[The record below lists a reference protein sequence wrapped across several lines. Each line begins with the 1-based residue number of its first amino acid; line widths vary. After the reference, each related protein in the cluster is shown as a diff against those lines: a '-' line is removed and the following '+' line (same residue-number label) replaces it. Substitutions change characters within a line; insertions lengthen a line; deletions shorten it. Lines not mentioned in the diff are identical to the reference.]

1 MFGLEKTF
9 KTDLKEILRV
19 LFRVLVVLGSPTCL
33 TDNNQQL
40 FQYLF
45 VVKVFIILRTTVQHL
60 VVFFLVQYIFLY
72 RLSKKYLLGFR
83 QKLLGYRII

>member
-45 VVKVFIILRTTVQHL
+45 VAKV
-60 VVFFLVQYIFLY
+60 
-72 RLSKKYLLGFR
+72 LS
-83 QKLLGYRII
+83 